1 MRTESIREYIGEA
14 WKRETSHGQFAA
26 LVRKQLLE
34 AGQDPKDAQAEQE
47 ILQMWRAQLER
58 LPNLLVDLHQAA
70 KKAGVSQVANHVIE
84 AAEAY
89 LLKERDLLP
98 DSHGIMG
105 LIDDMYVA
113 LSLIL
118 NVSEGHRANT
128 GLPLLGVDL
137 RESVEVARGL
147 FQGARLAKLDQHI
160 QTVMDD
166 AGVAY
171 YAVG

>member
-1 MRTESIREYIGEA
+1 MRTSLIREYIGQA
-14 WKRETSHGQFAA
+14 WRRESDEGQFAA

-34 AGQDPKDAQAEQE
+34 AGRDPKDAPGEQE
-47 ILQMWRAQLER
+47 ILQIWRAQLER
-58 LPNLLVDLHQAA
+58 LPGLLVDLHQAA
-70 KKAGVSQVANHVIE
+70 RKAGVSNVADPVVE

-137 RESVEVARGL
+137 RESIEAARGL
-147 FQGARLAKLDQHI
+147 FQGARLAKLDEHI
-160 QTVMDD
+160 QTVLDD